1 MAQKILVVDDKP
13 FMIRLIQHHLEKA
26 GYELIQARTSREAI
40 EAVATEA
47 PNLVLLNETQAQS
60 DAGPALI
67 ELAQSDTQRIPVI
80 RMSDI
85 PAALRKDGTPSNI
98 VFTHPFSPTKLLL
111 EVKRLIPAAGAA

>member
-26 GYELIQARTSREAI
+26 GYEFIQARSSREAI

-47 PNLVLLNETQAQS
+47 PNLVLLNETQARS

-67 ELAQSDTQRIPVI
+67 ELAQSETQPIPVI
-80 RMSDI
+80 RMSDT
-85 PAALRKDGTPSNI
+85 PEALRKDGVPANV
-98 VFTHPFSPTKLLL
+98 VFTRPFSPTKLLL